1 MQDNADKSE
10 SVNGAERVGYGNP
23 PKATRFKKGQSGN
36 PRGRRK
42 GTLNVAT
49 VLERALREKVVINE
63 NGRRKTITKL
73 EAVIK
78 QMVNK
83 GASGDLRSGLQVI
96 DRAGEAE
103 MRASQSPSTS
113 PTRSEA
119 DQKVM
124 ESILK
129 RIQAARGT
137 KEDHDE

>member
-10 SVNGAERVGYGNP
+10 SANVAERVGYGNP

-36 PRGRRK
+36 PKGRRQ

-78 QMVNK
+78 QLVNK
-83 GASGDLRSGLQVI
+83 GASGDLRSGLQVM

-103 MRASQSPSTS
+103 MRAGQSPSTS
-113 PTRSEA
+113 PTRSE
-119 DQKVM
+119 DDRKVM

-129 RIQAARGT
+129 RIQAAKDAKG
-137 KEDHDE
+137 DHDE